1 MNRRRSLSFL
11 LAGLAATPAC
21 RRQPEEPA
29 AAAPPP
35 PVPTPPPA
43 PKPDPEGAD
52 LVPVTIDPSFEI
64 RTITGLRP
72 FRSSGFVVRR
82 EEREGKILVHNYG
95 HGGGGMTLSW
105 GSSHLA
111 LRQVESLAGV
121 SCAVIGGG
129 VMGLSTARLLQLR
142 GAKVTLYTDQL
153 PPETTSNVAGA
164 QCWPVSVFDNSGRT
178 PAFEAQ
184 YIEAAH
190 FSFRYFQRLVN
201 PRWGVRWI
209 PNYYLHDEEPE
220 NRWIDGPGGVLHD
233 MQVGFKDFG
242 PGEHIFPAAYA
253 RRFYTMMIEP
263 SIYLSTLLGEVQG
276 AGAAIEIRRFANAEE
291 ILRLPQQV
299 IFNCSGL
306 GARDLFQ
313 DQELIPIKGQLSILM
328 PQPQVNYNLIS
339 GPFYMFPRTDGVILG
354 GTFNRNQW
362 DLAPEDGVRRWV
374 LEGQRAVFEQMRKN
388 QQELLAKK

>member
-1 MNRRRSLSFL
+1 MNRRRSLSVFL
-11 LAGLAATPAC
+11 CGLAATPGC
-21 RRQPEEPA
+21 RRQPGPS
-29 AAAPPP
+29 AAPPAPP
-35 PVPTPPPA
+35 PVA
-43 PKPDPEGAD
+43 VKDPEGLE
-52 LVPVTIDPSFEI
+52 LVPVNVEPSFEI

-72 FRSSGFVVRR
+72 FRSSGFMVRR

-111 LRQVESLAGV
+111 IQMAGPLAGV

-178 PAFEAQ
+178 APFEAQ

-190 FSFRYFQRLVN
+190 FSFRYFQRLVG

-209 PNYYLHDEEPE
+209 PNYYLGDRAQGA
-220 NRWIDGPGGVLHD
+220 NWIDGPGGVLHD
-233 MQVGFKDFG
+233 MQVGYKDFG
-242 PGEHIFPAAYA
+242 PGEHIFPSTHA

-263 SIYLSTLLGEVQG
+263 SIYLSALLGEVQG
-276 AGAAIEIRRFANAEE
+276 AGGAIGIRRFASADE

-299 IFNCSGL
+299 IFNCTGL
-306 GARDLFQ
+306 GARDLFG
-313 DQELIPIKGQLSILM
+313 DPELIPIKGQLSILM

-362 DLAPEDGVRRWV
+362 DLTPEDSVKRWV
-374 LEGQRAVFEQMRKN
+374 IEGQRAVFEQMRKN
-388 QQELLAKK
+388 QQEFLAKR